1 MKQITYLDKLMENEE
16 FREKFEEEYRSIT
29 ILDIWLSKL
38 NYGWS
43 LDDVPNKEIREAIID
58 ILQT

>member
-1 MKQITYLDKLMENEE
+1 MT
-16 FREKFEEEYRSIT
+16 IT

-43 LDDVPNKEIREAIID
+43 LDDVPNEEIKNELRRIIR
-58 ILQT
+58 